1 MTSAEAGI
9 REFLEKPPPADA
21 KEDLRDLGVIG
32 YANTLPGVTPEML
45 AMLIAEARRNGRSWD
60 QIGRRLGMT
69 VAEAESA
76 YRELADASTRSH
88 ASRWRHRIAESIRA
102 FQDLMDSA
110 LERAAAEVERQHIDR
125 R

>member
-1 MTSAEAGI
+1 MTRAEAGI

-32 YANTLPGVTPEML
+32 YANTLPGVTPQML

-69 VAEAESA
+69 AAEAESA
-76 YRELADASTRSH
+76 YRELADTSTRSH
-88 ASRWRHRIAESIRA
+88 ASCWRHRIAEAIRA